1 MFKGGFRHS
10 FIPFPNETAQ
20 ILPQRNFFSIV
31 YPQKSIKN
39 DRFLPAILPE
49 LGFSKKI
56 AKKTLAKREVIRN
69 NCQSK
74 LNFVSFFDLKGEK
87 TMRQRVFHCLFVVAA
102 VLATAISAF
111 AQDAEPVEKKETPRA
126 EVVFVLDSTGSMSGL
141 IEGAKQKIWSIANSI
156 ISQDPA
162 PEIKIGLISYRDRGD
177 EYVTQIMDLTDDI
190 DAVYAKLQSFRAA
203 GGGDS
208 PESVNQALN
217 EAVTKMSWSP
227 ADQNVYRVIFLVG
240 DCPPHMD
247 YDDDVKYP
255 ETCKLAMEKF
265 IIINTVQCGNYDETT
280 PIWQEIAKK
289 SEGQFVQIAQT
300 GGMIVIR
307 TPYDDDIAK
316 LTKELSS
323 TVIPYGSMETQAAV
337 VGKLRMAESADV
349 VSNASRAAYN
359 VKSKGRAVQGKG
371 DLVQSLADDDIA
383 LEAVEEEY
391 LPEDMKGLS
400 KEELEKVVKEKTAK
414 RAELNAKILDLSK
427 KRDTWL
433 AENAKKIEAERRAR
447 IAADRASGAKFRG
460 RMAAP
465 RMEALGASRLEIA
478 PAAAAPVP
486 AYADAMEMDAPAAAP
501 AYEFAAPA
509 AAAPAMEPAAEEDS
523 ASFDDSVS
531 DIISNQM
538 KKKEK

>member
-1 MFKGGFRHS
+1 
-10 FIPFPNETAQ
+10 
-20 ILPQRNFFSIV
+20 
-31 YPQKSIKN
+31 
-39 DRFLPAILPE
+39 
-49 LGFSKKI
+49 
-56 AKKTLAKREVIRN
+56 
-69 NCQSK
+69 
-74 LNFVSFFDLKGEK
+74 
-87 TMRQRVFHCLFVVAA
+87 MRQRVFQFLFVLAS

-111 AQDAEPVEKKETPRA
+111 AQDAKPAEKKETPRA

-203 GGGDS
+203 GGGDA

-247 YDDDVKYP
+247 YQDDVKYP

-265 IIINTVQCGNYDETT
+265 IIINTVQCGNDYSTT
-280 PIWQEIAKK
+280 PIWQDIAKK

-307 TPYDDDIAK
+307 TPYDDEIAT
-316 LTKELSS
+316 LTRELSS

-337 VGKLRMAESADV
+337 VGKLRRAEVADAML
-349 VSNASRAAYN
+349 NASRAAYN
-359 VKSKGRAVQGKG
+359 IKSGGRAVQGKG
-371 DLVQSLADDDIA
+371 DLVQSLADKDMA

-391 LPEDMKGLS
+391 LPEDMKNLS

-414 RAELNAKILDLSK
+414 RAELNAKILNLSK

-433 AENAKKIEAERRAR
+433 AENAKKVAAERKAR
-447 IAADRASGAKFRG
+447 IAADRAAGAKYSR
-460 RMAAP
+460 RLAAP
-465 RMEALGASRLEIA
+465 RMEALGAARIEA
-478 PAAAAPVP
+478 EMAVPAAAAPAPV
-486 AYADAMEMDAPAAAP
+486 MEKFEMD
-501 AYEFAAPA
+501 AAPA
-509 AAAPAMEPAAEEDS
+509 AEMAAPAMEPALEEDS

>member
-1 MFKGGFRHS
+1 
-10 FIPFPNETAQ
+10 
-20 ILPQRNFFSIV
+20 
-31 YPQKSIKN
+31 
-39 DRFLPAILPE
+39 
-49 LGFSKKI
+49 
-56 AKKTLAKREVIRN
+56 
-69 NCQSK
+69 
-74 LNFVSFFDLKGEK
+74 
-87 TMRQRVFHCLFVVAA
+87 MRRVFQCLFVLAA
-102 VLATAISAF
+102 VLTTCTAF
-111 AQDAEPVEKKETPRA
+111 AQDAPKPESEPAEKPAAEKKETPRA

-203 GGGDS
+203 GGGDA

-247 YDDDVKYP
+247 YQDDVKYP

-265 IIINTVQCGNYDETT
+265 IIINTVQCGNDLTTT
-280 PIWQEIAKK
+280 PIWQDIAKK
-289 SEGQFVQIAQT
+289 SEGQFVQIAQS

-307 TPYDDDIAK
+307 TPYDDEIAE
-316 LTKELSS
+316 LTRELSS

-337 VGKLRMAESADV
+337 VGKLKRAESADAML
-349 VSNASRAAYN
+349 NASRAAYN
-359 VKSKGRAVQGKG
+359 IKSGGRAVQGKG
-371 DLVQSLADDDIA
+371 DLVQAMADKDIA
-383 LEAVEEEY
+383 MEAVEEEY
-391 LPEDMKGLS
+391 LPEEMKNLP
-400 KEELEKVVKEKTAK
+400 KEDLEKVVKEKTAK

-427 KRDTWL
+427 KRDAWL
-433 AENAKKIEAERRAR
+433 AENAKKVAAERKERL
-447 IAADRASGAKFRG
+447 AAEKASRVKYSR
-460 RMAAP
+460 RLAAP
-465 RMEALGASRLEIA
+465 AMAPVPLE
-478 PAAAAPVP
+478 AAAAPMEEAEEMAVRAAEAP
-486 AYADAMEMDAPAAAP
+486 AMEKFEM
-501 AYEFAAPA
+501 YAAPA
-509 AAAPAMEPAAEEDS
+509 AEMAAPAMESAVEDDS

-538 KKKEK
+538 KKK

>member
-1 MFKGGFRHS
+1 
-10 FIPFPNETAQ
+10 
-20 ILPQRNFFSIV
+20 
-31 YPQKSIKN
+31 
-39 DRFLPAILPE
+39 
-49 LGFSKKI
+49 
-56 AKKTLAKREVIRN
+56 
-69 NCQSK
+69 
-74 LNFVSFFDLKGEK
+74 
-87 TMRQRVFHCLFVVAA
+87 MRQRVFQCLFVLTA
-102 VLATAISAF
+102 VLATALSAF
-111 AQDAEPVEKKETPRA
+111 AQDAKPAEKKETPRA

-162 PEIKIGLISYRDRGD
+162 PEIKIGLISYRDKGD

-190 DAVYAKLQSFRAA
+190 DAVYAKLQSFQAA
-203 GGGDS
+203 GGGDA

-265 IIINTVQCGNYDETT
+265 IIINTVQCGSDFSTT
-280 PIWQEIAKK
+280 PIWQDIAKK

-307 TPYDDDIAK
+307 TPYDDDIAS

-337 VGKLRMAESADV
+337 VGKLRMAEKADV
-349 VSNASRAAYN
+349 VSNASRAAFN

-383 LEAVEEEY
+383 LEAVEEAY
-391 LPEDMKGLS
+391 LPEEMKGLS
-400 KEELEKVVKEKTAK
+400 KEELEKVVKEKTTK

-433 AENAKKIEAERRAR
+433 AENAKKIEAERKAH
-447 IAADRASGAKFRG
+447 IAADRASGAKYASRRVAAPAMSG
-460 RMAAP
+460 RMV
-465 RMEALGASRLEIA
+465 
-478 PAAAAPVP
+478 PAAAAP
-486 AYADAMEMDAPAAAP
+486 MP
-501 AYEFAAPA
+501 AYEFAEPA
-509 AAAPAMEPAAEEDS
+509 AAAPAMEPVMEDDDS

>member
-1 MFKGGFRHS
+1 
-10 FIPFPNETAQ
+10 
-20 ILPQRNFFSIV
+20 
-31 YPQKSIKN
+31 
-39 DRFLPAILPE
+39 
-49 LGFSKKI
+49 
-56 AKKTLAKREVIRN
+56 
-69 NCQSK
+69 
-74 LNFVSFFDLKGEK
+74 
-87 TMRQRVFHCLFVVAA
+87 MRQRVFHCLFALAA
-102 VLATAISAF
+102 VLATFTAF
-111 AQDAEPVEKKETPRA
+111 AQDAKPAEKKETPRA

-203 GGGDS
+203 GGGDA

-247 YDDDVKYP
+247 YQDDVKYP

-265 IIINTVQCGNYDETT
+265 IIINTVQCGNDYSTT
-280 PIWQEIAKK
+280 PIWQDIAKK

-307 TPYDDDIAK
+307 TPYDDEIAT
-316 LTKELSS
+316 LTRELSS

-337 VGKLRMAESADV
+337 VGKLRRAESADV
-349 VSNASRAAYN
+349 VSNASRAAFN

-383 LEAVEEEY
+383 LEAVEEKY
-391 LPEDMKGLS
+391 LPEDMKNLS
-400 KEELEKVVKEKTAK
+400 KDELEKVVKEKTAK

-427 KRDTWL
+427 KRDMWL
-433 AENAKKIEAERRAR
+433 AENAKKVAAERKAR
-447 IAADRASGAKFRG
+447 IAADRASGVKYSR
-460 RMAAP
+460 RLAAP
-465 RMEALGASRLEIA
+465 RMEALGAARIEAEMAVPAATDPA
-478 PAAAAPVP
+478 PA
-486 AYADAMEMDAPAAAP
+486 MEKFEMD
-501 AYEFAAPA
+501 AAPA
-509 AAAPAMEPAAEEDS
+509 AEMAAPAMAPAMEPALEEDS

>member
-1 MFKGGFRHS
+1 
-10 FIPFPNETAQ
+10 
-20 ILPQRNFFSIV
+20 
-31 YPQKSIKN
+31 
-39 DRFLPAILPE
+39 
-49 LGFSKKI
+49 
-56 AKKTLAKREVIRN
+56 
-69 NCQSK
+69 
-74 LNFVSFFDLKGEK
+74 
-87 TMRQRVFHCLFVVAA
+87 MRQRVFHCLLSVVAVFGTCA
-102 VLATAISAF
+102 MLLF
-111 AQDAEPVEKKETPRA
+111 AQDAAPAPEKTESAKPAAEKKETPRA

-162 PEIKIGLISYRDRGD
+162 PEIKIGLIAYRDRDD
-177 EYVTQIMDLTDDI
+177 EYVTQLMDLTDDI
-190 DAVYAKLQSFRAA
+190 DAVYAKLQSFRAQ
-203 GGGDS
+203 GGGDM

-247 YDDDVKYP
+247 YQDDVKYP

-265 IIINTVQCGNYDETT
+265 IIINTVQCGNYTQTT

-289 SEGQFVQIAQT
+289 SEGQFVQIAQS

-307 TPYDDDIAK
+307 TPYDDEITE

-337 VGKLRMAESADV
+337 VGKLRRAESADAML
-349 VSNASRAAYN
+349 NASRAAYN
-359 VKSKGRAVQGKG
+359 IKSGGRAVQGKG
-371 DLVQSLADDDIA
+371 DLVQSLADKDIV
-383 LEAVEEEY
+383 LDAVEEES

-427 KRDTWL
+427 KREAWL
-433 AENAKKIEAERRAR
+433 AENAKKAAAERKAR
-447 IAADRASGAKFRG
+447 IAADRAAGAKDSV
-460 RMAAP
+460 RMGLVARPA
-465 RMEALGASRLEIA
+465 EKALRRVEDKEMHLYA
-478 PAAAAPVP
+478 PAA
-486 AYADAMEMDAPAAAP
+486 EM
-501 AYEFAAPA
+501 AAPA
-509 AAAPAMEPAAEEDS
+509 AAMERFEMDAEPAYAPAMEDDS

>member
-1 MFKGGFRHS
+1 
-10 FIPFPNETAQ
+10 
-20 ILPQRNFFSIV
+20 
-31 YPQKSIKN
+31 
-39 DRFLPAILPE
+39 
-49 LGFSKKI
+49 
-56 AKKTLAKREVIRN
+56 
-69 NCQSK
+69 
-74 LNFVSFFDLKGEK
+74 
-87 TMRQRVFHCLFVVAA
+87 MRQRVFHCLLSVVAVFGTCA
-102 VLATAISAF
+102 MLLF
-111 AQDAEPVEKKETPRA
+111 AQDAAPAPEKTESAKPAAEKKETPRA
-126 EVVFVLDSTGSMSGL
+126 EVVFVLDATGSMSGL

-162 PEIKIGLISYRDRGD
+162 PEIKIGLIAYRDRGD
-177 EYVTQIMDLTDDI
+177 EYVTQLMDLTDDI
-190 DAVYAKLQSFRAA
+190 DAVYAKLQSFRAQ
-203 GGGDS
+203 GGGDM

-247 YDDDVKYP
+247 YQDDVKYP

-265 IIINTVQCGNYDETT
+265 IIINTVQCGNQTETT

-307 TPYDDDIAK
+307 TPYDDEITE

-337 VGKLRMAESADV
+337 VGKLRRAEVADAML
-349 VSNASRAAYN
+349 NASRAAYN
-359 VKSKGRAVQGKG
+359 IKSGGRAVQGKG
-371 DLVQSLADDDIA
+371 DLVQSLADKDIA
-383 LEAVEEEY
+383 MEAVEEES

-414 RAELNAKILDLSK
+414 RAEINAKILDLSK
-427 KRDTWL
+427 KREAWL
-433 AENAKKIEAERRAR
+433 AENAKKAAAERKAK
-447 IAADRASGAKFRG
+447 IASDRAAGAKYSR
-460 RMAAP
+460 RLAAP
-465 RMEALGASRLEIA
+465 KMEALGAARIEA
-478 PAAAAPVP
+478 
-486 AYADAMEMDAPAAAP
+486 EMAV
-501 AYEFAAPA
+501 PA
-509 AAAPAMEPAAEEDS
+509 AAAPAMEKFEMDAAPAAEMAAPAMAPAMEPALEEDS

>member
-1 MFKGGFRHS
+1 
-10 FIPFPNETAQ
+10 
-20 ILPQRNFFSIV
+20 
-31 YPQKSIKN
+31 
-39 DRFLPAILPE
+39 
-49 LGFSKKI
+49 
-56 AKKTLAKREVIRN
+56 
-69 NCQSK
+69 
-74 LNFVSFFDLKGEK
+74 
-87 TMRQRVFHCLFVVAA
+87 MRQRVFQCLFALAA

-111 AQDAEPVEKKETPRA
+111 AQDAAPAEKKETPRA

-162 PEIKIGLISYRDRGD
+162 PEIKIGLISYRDKGD
-177 EYVTQIMDLTDDI
+177 EYITQLMDLTDDI

-203 GGGDS
+203 GSGDM

-265 IIINTVQCGNYDETT
+265 IIINTVQCGNNSSTT
-280 PIWQEIAKK
+280 PIWQDIAKK

-307 TPYDDDIAK
+307 TPYDDEIAT

-337 VGKLRMAESADV
+337 VGKLKRAERADAV
-349 VSNASRAAYN
+349 LNASRAAFN
-359 VKSKGRAVQGKG
+359 VKSGGRAVQGKG
-371 DLVQSLADDDIA
+371 DLVQSLADDDMA
-383 LEAVEEEY
+383 LEAVEEAY
-391 LPEDMKGLS
+391 LPEEMKGLS
-400 KEELEKVVKEKTAK
+400 KDELEKVVKEKTAK

-433 AENAKKIEAERRAR
+433 AENAKKIEAERRAS
-447 IAADRASGAKFRG
+447 IAADRAAEAKFRG

-465 RMEALGASRLEIA
+465 AMPGGARMEMLREMA
-478 PAAAAPVP
+478 PAAAAP
-486 AYADAMEMDAPAAAP
+486 MP
-501 AYEFAAPA
+501 AYEFAEPA

>member
-1 MFKGGFRHS
+1 
-10 FIPFPNETAQ
+10 
-20 ILPQRNFFSIV
+20 
-31 YPQKSIKN
+31 
-39 DRFLPAILPE
+39 
-49 LGFSKKI
+49 
-56 AKKTLAKREVIRN
+56 
-69 NCQSK
+69 
-74 LNFVSFFDLKGEK
+74 
-87 TMRQRVFHCLFVVAA
+87 MRQRVFQFLFVLAA

-111 AQDAEPVEKKETPRA
+111 AQDAKPAEKKETPRA

-203 GGGDS
+203 GGGDA

-247 YDDDVKYP
+247 YQDDVKYP

-265 IIINTVQCGNYDETT
+265 IIINTVQCGDDSSTT
-280 PIWQEIAKK
+280 PIWQDIAKK

-307 TPYDDDIAK
+307 TPYDDDIAS

-337 VGKLRMAESADV
+337 VGKLRLAEKADV
-349 VSNASRAAYN
+349 VSNASRAAFN

-371 DLVQSLADDDIA
+371 DLVQSLADDDMA
-383 LEAVEEEY
+383 LEAVEEAY

-433 AENAKKIEAERRAR
+433 AENAKKIEAERKAR
-447 IAADRASGAKFRG
+447 IAADRASGG
-460 RMAAP
+460 RYYSRRAAVAP
-465 RMEALGASRLEIA
+465 RMEALGGARLEMA
-478 PAAAAPVP
+478 RPAAAAPMP
-486 AYADAMEMDAPAAAP
+486 AMTESAVELAAP
-501 AYEFAAPA
+501 VAEM
-509 AAAPAMEPAAEEDS
+509 AAPAMEPAMEEDSDS

>member
-1 MFKGGFRHS
+1 
-10 FIPFPNETAQ
+10 
-20 ILPQRNFFSIV
+20 
-31 YPQKSIKN
+31 
-39 DRFLPAILPE
+39 
-49 LGFSKKI
+49 
-56 AKKTLAKREVIRN
+56 
-69 NCQSK
+69 
-74 LNFVSFFDLKGEK
+74 
-87 TMRQRVFHCLFVVAA
+87 MRQRVFHCLFVLAV
-102 VLATAISAF
+102 VLATCSAF
-111 AQDAEPVEKKETPRA
+111 AQDAKPAEKKETPRA

-203 GGGDS
+203 GGGDT

-247 YDDDVKYP
+247 YQDDVKYP

-265 IIINTVQCGNYDETT
+265 IIINTVQCGDYAETT
-280 PIWQEIAKK
+280 PIWQDIAKK
-289 SEGQFVQIAQT
+289 SEGQFVQIAQS

-337 VGKLRMAESADV
+337 LGKLRRAESADV

-371 DLVQSLADDDIA
+371 DLVQSLADDDMA
-383 LEAVEEEY
+383 LDAVEEAY

-400 KEELEKVVKEKTAK
+400 KDELEKVVKEKTAK

-433 AENAKKIEAERRAR
+433 AENAKKIAAERKAH
-447 IAADRASGAKFRG
+447 IAADRASGARFSG
-460 RMAAP
+460 RKAP
-465 RMEALGASRLEIA
+465 RMEALGAPRMEMLREIA
-478 PAAAAPVP
+478 PAAAAPMP
-486 AYADAMEMDAPAAAP
+486 APAMADSAV
-501 AYEFAAPA
+501 ELAAPA
-509 AAAPAMEPAAEEDS
+509 AAAPVMEPAAEEDS

>member
-1 MFKGGFRHS
+1 
-10 FIPFPNETAQ
+10 
-20 ILPQRNFFSIV
+20 
-31 YPQKSIKN
+31 
-39 DRFLPAILPE
+39 
-49 LGFSKKI
+49 
-56 AKKTLAKREVIRN
+56 
-69 NCQSK
+69 
-74 LNFVSFFDLKGEK
+74 
-87 TMRQRVFHCLFVVAA
+87 MRQRVFHCFFALAA
-102 VLATAISAF
+102 VLATFTAF
-111 AQDAEPVEKKETPRA
+111 AQEAAPKPESEPAEKPVAEKKETPRA

-177 EYVTQIMDLTDDI
+177 EYVTQLMDLTDDI

-203 GGGDS
+203 GGGDA

-247 YDDDVKYP
+247 YQDDVKYP

-265 IIINTVQCGNYDETT
+265 IIINTVQCGNDYSTT
-280 PIWQEIAKK
+280 PIWQDIAKK

-307 TPYDDDIAK
+307 TPYDDEIAS
-316 LTKELSS
+316 LTRELSS

-337 VGKLRMAESADV
+337 VGKLKRAESADAML
-349 VSNASRAAYN
+349 NASRAAYN
-359 VKSKGRAVQGKG
+359 IKSGGRAVQGKG
-371 DLVQSLADDDIA
+371 DLVQAMADKDIA
-383 LEAVEEEY
+383 MEAVEEEY
-391 LPEDMKGLS
+391 LPEEMKNLP
-400 KEELEKVVKEKTAK
+400 KEDLEKVVKEKTAK

-427 KRDTWL
+427 KRDAWL
-433 AENAKKIEAERRAR
+433 AENAKKVAAERKERL
-447 IAADRASGAKFRG
+447 AAEKASRVKYSR
-460 RMAAP
+460 RLAAP
-465 RMEALGASRLEIA
+465 AMAPVPLE
-478 PAAAAPVP
+478 AAAAPMEEAEEMAVRAAEAP
-486 AYADAMEMDAPAAAP
+486 AMEKFEM
-501 AYEFAAPA
+501 YAAPA
-509 AAAPAMEPAAEEDS
+509 AEMAAPAMESAVEDDS

-538 KKKEK
+538 KKK

>member
-1 MFKGGFRHS
+1 
-10 FIPFPNETAQ
+10 
-20 ILPQRNFFSIV
+20 
-31 YPQKSIKN
+31 
-39 DRFLPAILPE
+39 
-49 LGFSKKI
+49 
-56 AKKTLAKREVIRN
+56 
-69 NCQSK
+69 
-74 LNFVSFFDLKGEK
+74 
-87 TMRQRVFHCLFVVAA
+87 MRQRVFHCLFALAA

-111 AQDAEPVEKKETPRA
+111 AQEAPKPESEPAEKPAAEKKETPRA

-203 GGGDS
+203 GGGDA

-247 YDDDVKYP
+247 YQDDVKYP

-265 IIINTVQCGNYDETT
+265 IIINTVQCGNDYSTT
-280 PIWQEIAKK
+280 PIWQDIAKK

-307 TPYDDDIAK
+307 TPYDDEIAS

-337 VGKLRMAESADV
+337 VGKLRMAEKADV

-433 AENAKKIEAERRAR
+433 AENAKKIEAERKAS

-465 RMEALGASRLEIA
+465 RMEALGAARIEA
-478 PAAAAPVP
+478 EMAVPAAAAPS
-486 AYADAMEMDAPAAAP
+486 MEKFEMN
-501 AYEFAAPA
+501 AAPA
-509 AAAPAMEPAAEEDS
+509 AEMAAPAMEPAMEEDADS

>member
-1 MFKGGFRHS
+1 
-10 FIPFPNETAQ
+10 
-20 ILPQRNFFSIV
+20 
-31 YPQKSIKN
+31 
-39 DRFLPAILPE
+39 
-49 LGFSKKI
+49 
-56 AKKTLAKREVIRN
+56 
-69 NCQSK
+69 
-74 LNFVSFFDLKGEK
+74 
-87 TMRQRVFHCLFVVAA
+87 MRQRVFHCLFALAA
-102 VLATAISAF
+102 VLATCTAF
-111 AQDAEPVEKKETPRA
+111 AQDAKPAEKKETPRA

-203 GGGDS
+203 GGGDT

-217 EAVTKMSWSP
+217 EAVTKISWSP

-247 YDDDVKYP
+247 YQDDVKYP

-337 VGKLRMAESADV
+337 LGKLRRAESADV
-349 VSNASRAAYN
+349 VSNAARAAYN

-391 LPEDMKGLS
+391 LPEDMKNLS

-433 AENAKKIEAERRAR
+433 AENAKKIEAERKAR
-447 IAADRASGAKFRG
+447 IAADRAAG
-460 RMAAP
+460 RSRRAM
-465 RMEALGASRLEIA
+465 LGASRMELSRPVPLGAPAMDAEMA
-478 PAAAAPVP
+478 VPAAAAPMP
-486 AYADAMEMDAPAAAP
+486 AFEMAAPAA
-501 AYEFAAPA
+501 EMAAP
-509 AAAPAMEPAAEEDS
+509 AAAPAMEPAMEEDADS

>member
-1 MFKGGFRHS
+1 MF
-10 FIPFPNETAQ
+10 A
-20 ILPQRNFFSIV
+20 
-31 YPQKSIKN
+31 
-39 DRFLPAILPE
+39 
-49 LGFSKKI
+49 
-56 AKKTLAKREVIRN
+56 LAV
-69 NCQSK
+69 
-74 LNFVSFFDLKGEK
+74 
-87 TMRQRVFHCLFVVAA
+87 

-111 AQDAEPVEKKETPRA
+111 AQDAPKPEAEPAEKPAAEKKETPRA

-203 GGGDS
+203 GGGDT

-247 YDDDVKYP
+247 YKDDVKYP

-289 SEGQFVQIAQT
+289 SEGQFVQIAQS

-307 TPYDDDIAK
+307 TPYDDEIAQ

-337 VGKLRMAESADV
+337 LGKLRRAESADV
-349 VSNASRAAYN
+349 VSNASRAAFN

-383 LEAVEEEY
+383 LEAVEEAY

-433 AENAKKIEAERRAR
+433 AENAKKIEAERKAR
-447 IAADRASGAKFRG
+447 IAADRADGAKFRG
-460 RMAAP
+460 RMAKPAMVGGA
-465 RMEALGASRLEIA
+465 RMEMLREMA
-478 PAAAAPVP
+478 PAAAAP
-486 AYADAMEMDAPAAAP
+486 MP
-501 AYEFAAPA
+501 AYEMAAPA
-509 AAAPAMEPAAEEDS
+509 AEMAAPAMEPAMEEDS

>member
-1 MFKGGFRHS
+1 
-10 FIPFPNETAQ
+10 
-20 ILPQRNFFSIV
+20 
-31 YPQKSIKN
+31 
-39 DRFLPAILPE
+39 
-49 LGFSKKI
+49 
-56 AKKTLAKREVIRN
+56 
-69 NCQSK
+69 
-74 LNFVSFFDLKGEK
+74 
-87 TMRQRVFHCLFVVAA
+87 MRQRVFQCLIGLVA
-102 VLATAISAF
+102 VLATFTAF
-111 AQDAEPVEKKETPRA
+111 AQDAAPKPESEPAEKGAAEKKETPRA

-190 DAVYAKLQSFRAA
+190 DAVYAKLQSFQAA

-227 ADQNVYRVIFLVG
+227 AEQNVYRVIFLVG

-247 YDDDVKYP
+247 YKDDVKYP

-265 IIINTVQCGNYDETT
+265 IIINTIQCGNDSSTT

-300 GGMIVIR
+300 GGMMVIR
-307 TPYDDDIAK
+307 TPYDDEIAT
-316 LTKELSS
+316 LTRELSS

-337 VGKLRMAESADV
+337 VGKLRMAEKADV
-349 VSNASRAAYN
+349 MLNASRAAYN

-371 DLVQSLADDDIA
+371 DLVQSLADDDMA

-391 LPEDMKGLS
+391 LPADMKGLS

-433 AENAKKIEAERRAR
+433 AENAKKIAAERKERL
-447 IAADRASGAKFRG
+447 AAERTYGAKI
-460 RMAAP
+460 
-465 RMEALGASRLEIA
+465 SRRL
-478 PAAAAPVP
+478 
-486 AYADAMEMDAPAAAP
+486 AAP
-501 AYEFAAPA
+501 AMAGRAHMDMAVPA
-509 AAAPAMEPAAEEDS
+509 AAAPAYAPAAEMAAPAMVPAYAPAIEEDS

>member
-1 MFKGGFRHS
+1 
-10 FIPFPNETAQ
+10 
-20 ILPQRNFFSIV
+20 
-31 YPQKSIKN
+31 
-39 DRFLPAILPE
+39 
-49 LGFSKKI
+49 
-56 AKKTLAKREVIRN
+56 
-69 NCQSK
+69 
-74 LNFVSFFDLKGEK
+74 
-87 TMRQRVFHCLFVVAA
+87 MRQRVFHCLFALAA
-102 VLATAISAF
+102 VLATCSAF
-111 AQDAEPVEKKETPRA
+111 AQDAPKPESELAEKPAAEKKETPRA

-162 PEIKIGLISYRDRGD
+162 PEIKIGLISYRDKGD

-203 GGGDS
+203 GGGDA

-265 IIINTVQCGNYDETT
+265 IIINTVQCGNYDDTT

-307 TPYDDDIAK
+307 TPYDDDIAE

-371 DLVQSLADDDIA
+371 DLVQSLADEDIA
-383 LEAVEEEY
+383 LEAVEEQY
-391 LPEDMKGLS
+391 LPEDLKNLS

-433 AENAKKIEAERRAR
+433 AENAKKIEAERKAR
-447 IAADRASGAKFRG
+447 IAADRASAGARFKG

-465 RMEALGASRLEIA
+465 RMEALGSARIEA
-478 PAAAAPVP
+478 EMAVPAAAAPAP
-486 AYADAMEMDAPAAAP
+486 AYAPAMEMDAPAA
-501 AYEFAAPA
+501 EM
-509 AAAPAMEPAAEEDS
+509 AAPAMEPAMEEDADS

>member
-1 MFKGGFRHS
+1 
-10 FIPFPNETAQ
+10 
-20 ILPQRNFFSIV
+20 
-31 YPQKSIKN
+31 
-39 DRFLPAILPE
+39 
-49 LGFSKKI
+49 
-56 AKKTLAKREVIRN
+56 
-69 NCQSK
+69 
-74 LNFVSFFDLKGEK
+74 
-87 TMRQRVFHCLFVVAA
+87 MRQRVFHCLFALAA
-102 VLATAISAF
+102 VLATALSAF
-111 AQDAEPVEKKETPRA
+111 AQDAPKPEAEPAEKPAAEKKETPRA

-162 PEIKIGLISYRDRGD
+162 PEIKIGLISYRDKGD

-203 GGGDS
+203 GGGDM

-265 IIINTVQCGNYDETT
+265 IIINTVQCGNNSSTT
-280 PIWQEIAKK
+280 PIWQDIAKK

-307 TPYDDDIAK
+307 TPYDDEIAA
-316 LTKELSS
+316 LTRELSS

-337 VGKLRMAESADV
+337 VGKLKRAERADAV
-349 VSNASRAAYN
+349 LNASRAAFN
-359 VKSKGRAVQGKG
+359 VKSGGRAVQGKG
-371 DLVQSLADDDIA
+371 DLVQSLADDDMA
-383 LEAVEEEY
+383 LEAVEEAY
-391 LPEDMKGLS
+391 LPEEMKGLS
-400 KEELEKVVKEKTAK
+400 KDELEKVVKEKTAK

-433 AENAKKIEAERRAR
+433 AENAKKIEAERKAH
-447 IAADRASGAKFRG
+447 IAADRASGARFSG
-460 RMAAP
+460 RKAP
-465 RMEALGASRLEIA
+465 RMEALGSARMEMA
-478 PAAAAPVP
+478 RPAAAAPRR
-486 AYADAMEMDAPAAAP
+486 AY
-501 AYEFAAPA
+501 
-509 AAAPAMEPAAEEDS
+509 APAMEYSEPVAEMAEPDMEPAMEEDS

>member
-1 MFKGGFRHS
+1 
-10 FIPFPNETAQ
+10 
-20 ILPQRNFFSIV
+20 
-31 YPQKSIKN
+31 
-39 DRFLPAILPE
+39 
-49 LGFSKKI
+49 
-56 AKKTLAKREVIRN
+56 
-69 NCQSK
+69 
-74 LNFVSFFDLKGEK
+74 
-87 TMRQRVFHCLFVVAA
+87 MRQRVFHCLFALAA
-102 VLATAISAF
+102 VLATFTAF
-111 AQDAEPVEKKETPRA
+111 AQDAAPKPESEPAEKTAAEKKETPRA

-203 GGGDS
+203 GGGDA

-247 YDDDVKYP
+247 YQDDVKYP

-265 IIINTVQCGNYDETT
+265 IIINTVQCGNDYSTT
-280 PIWQEIAKK
+280 PIWQDIAKK

-307 TPYDDDIAK
+307 TPYDDEIAT
-316 LTKELSS
+316 LTRELSS

-337 VGKLRMAESADV
+337 VSKLKRAESADAML
-349 VSNASRAAYN
+349 NASRAAFN

-371 DLVQSLADDDIA
+371 DLVQSLADKDMA
-383 LEAVEEEY
+383 LEAVEEEF
-391 LPEDMKGLS
+391 LPEDMKNLS

-433 AENAKKIEAERRAR
+433 AENAKKVAAERKAR
-447 IAADRASGAKFRG
+447 IAADRASGVKYASR
-460 RMAAP
+460 RAAAAP
-465 RMEALGASRLEIA
+465 RMEALGAARIEA
-478 PAAAAPVP
+478 
-486 AYADAMEMDAPAAAP
+486 EMAV
-501 AYEFAAPA
+501 PA
-509 AAAPAMEPAAEEDS
+509 AAAPAMEKFEMDAAPAAEMAAPAYAPAMEPALEEDS

>member
-1 MFKGGFRHS
+1 
-10 FIPFPNETAQ
+10 
-20 ILPQRNFFSIV
+20 
-31 YPQKSIKN
+31 
-39 DRFLPAILPE
+39 
-49 LGFSKKI
+49 
-56 AKKTLAKREVIRN
+56 
-69 NCQSK
+69 
-74 LNFVSFFDLKGEK
+74 
-87 TMRQRVFHCLFVVAA
+87 MRQRVFQCLFALAA

-111 AQDAEPVEKKETPRA
+111 AQDAAPAPESATAEKGAAEKKETPRA

-162 PEIKIGLISYRDRGD
+162 PEIKIGLISYRDKGD
-177 EYVTQIMDLTDDI
+177 EYVTQLMDLTDDI
-190 DAVYAKLQSFRAA
+190 DAVYAKLQSFRAM
-203 GGGDS
+203 GGGDM

-247 YDDDVKYP
+247 YQDDVKYP

-265 IIINTVQCGNYDETT
+265 IIINTVQCGNQPETT
-280 PIWQEIAKK
+280 PIWQDIAKK
-289 SEGQFVQIAQT
+289 SEGQFVQIAQS

-307 TPYDDDIAK
+307 TPYDDEIAS

-337 VGKLRMAESADV
+337 LGKLERAEKADAML
-349 VSNASRAAYN
+349 NASRAAFN
-359 VKSKGRAVQGKG
+359 VKSRGRAVQGKG

-383 LEAVEEEY
+383 LEAVEEKY

-433 AENAKKIEAERRAR
+433 AENAKKIEAERKAR
-447 IAADRASGAKFRG
+447 
-460 RMAAP
+460 
-465 RMEALGASRLEIA
+465 
-478 PAAAAPVP
+478 
-486 AYADAMEMDAPAAAP
+486 
-501 AYEFAAPA
+501 
-509 AAAPAMEPAAEEDS
+509 
-523 ASFDDSVS
+523 
-531 DIISNQM
+531 
-538 KKKEK
+538 

>member
-1 MFKGGFRHS
+1 
-10 FIPFPNETAQ
+10 
-20 ILPQRNFFSIV
+20 
-31 YPQKSIKN
+31 
-39 DRFLPAILPE
+39 
-49 LGFSKKI
+49 
-56 AKKTLAKREVIRN
+56 
-69 NCQSK
+69 
-74 LNFVSFFDLKGEK
+74 
-87 TMRQRVFHCLFVVAA
+87 MRQRVFHCLFALAA
-102 VLATAISAF
+102 VLATFTAF
-111 AQDAEPVEKKETPRA
+111 AQDAAPKPESEPAEKPAAEKKETPRA

-203 GGGDS
+203 GGGDA

-247 YDDDVKYP
+247 YQDDVKYP

-265 IIINTVQCGNYDETT
+265 IIINTVQCGNDYSTT
-280 PIWQEIAKK
+280 PIWQDIAKK

-307 TPYDDDIAK
+307 TPYDDEIAQ

-337 VGKLRMAESADV
+337 LGKLRRAESADAML
-349 VSNASRAAYN
+349 NASRAAFN

-371 DLVQSLADDDIA
+371 DLVQSLADKDMT
-383 LEAVEEEY
+383 LEAVEEEF
-391 LPEDMKGLS
+391 LPEDMKNLS
-400 KEELEKVVKEKTAK
+400 KEDLEKAVKEKTAK

-433 AENAKKIEAERRAR
+433 AENAKKVAAERKAR
-447 IAADRASGAKFRG
+447 IAADRAAGAKYSR
-460 RMAAP
+460 RLAAP
-465 RMEALGASRLEIA
+465 RMEALGAARIEA
-478 PAAAAPVP
+478 
-486 AYADAMEMDAPAAAP
+486 EMAV
-501 AYEFAAPA
+501 PA
-509 AAAPAMEPAAEEDS
+509 AAAPAMEKFEMDAVPAAEMAAPAMAPAMEPALEEDS

>member
-1 MFKGGFRHS
+1 
-10 FIPFPNETAQ
+10 
-20 ILPQRNFFSIV
+20 
-31 YPQKSIKN
+31 
-39 DRFLPAILPE
+39 
-49 LGFSKKI
+49 
-56 AKKTLAKREVIRN
+56 
-69 NCQSK
+69 
-74 LNFVSFFDLKGEK
+74 
-87 TMRQRVFHCLFVVAA
+87 MRQRVFQCLIGLVA
-102 VLATAISAF
+102 VLATFTAF
-111 AQDAEPVEKKETPRA
+111 AQDAAAPKPESEPTEKGAAEKKETPRA
-126 EVVFVLDSTGSMSGL
+126 EVVFVLDSTGSMSSL

-203 GGGDS
+203 GGGDA

-247 YDDDVKYP
+247 YKDDVKYP

-265 IIINTVQCGNYDETT
+265 IIINTIQCGNDSSTT
-280 PIWQEIAKK
+280 PIWQDIAKK

-307 TPYDDDIAK
+307 TPYDDEIAT
-316 LTKELSS
+316 LTRELSS

-337 VGKLRMAESADV
+337 VGKLRMAEKADV
-349 VSNASRAAYN
+349 MLNASRAAYN

-371 DLVQSLADDDIA
+371 DLVQSLADDDMA

-391 LPEDMKGLS
+391 LPADMKGLS

-433 AENAKKIEAERRAR
+433 AENAKKIEAERKAS
-447 IAADRASGAKFRG
+447 IAADRASGAVYSR
-460 RMAAP
+460 RAAAVP
-465 RMEALGASRLEIA
+465 RMEALGAPRSEMAA

-486 AYADAMEMDAPAAAP
+486 AYAPDA
-501 AYEFAAPA
+501 EFAAPV
-509 AAAPAMEPAAEEDS
+509 AAPAMAPAVEDDS

>member
-1 MFKGGFRHS
+1 
-10 FIPFPNETAQ
+10 
-20 ILPQRNFFSIV
+20 
-31 YPQKSIKN
+31 
-39 DRFLPAILPE
+39 
-49 LGFSKKI
+49 
-56 AKKTLAKREVIRN
+56 
-69 NCQSK
+69 
-74 LNFVSFFDLKGEK
+74 
-87 TMRQRVFHCLFVVAA
+87 MRQRVFHCLFVLAA
-102 VLATAISAF
+102 VLATCSAF
-111 AQDAEPVEKKETPRA
+111 AQDAKPAEKKETPRA

-162 PEIKIGLISYRDRGD
+162 PEIKIGLISYRDKGD

-190 DAVYAKLQSFRAA
+190 DAVYAKLQSFTAA
-203 GGGDS
+203 GGGDT

-247 YDDDVKYP
+247 YQDDVKYP

-280 PIWQEIAKK
+280 PIWQDIAKK

-323 TVIPYGSMETQAAV
+323 TVIPYGSMETQATV
-337 VGKLRMAESADV
+337 LGKLRRAESADV

-371 DLVQSLADDDIA
+371 DLVQSLADDDMA
-383 LEAVEEEY
+383 LDAVEEAY

-400 KEELEKVVKEKTAK
+400 KDELEKVVKEKTAK

-433 AENAKKIEAERRAR
+433 AENAKKIAAERKAH
-447 IAADRASGAKFRG
+447 IAADRASGARFSG
-460 RMAAP
+460 RKAP
-465 RMEALGASRLEIA
+465 RMEALGAPRMEMLREIA

-486 AYADAMEMDAPAAAP
+486 AY
-501 AYEFAAPA
+501 EFAAPA
-509 AAAPAMEPAAEEDS
+509 AVPAMEAAAEMVAPAMEPAMEEDADS

>member
-1 MFKGGFRHS
+1 
-10 FIPFPNETAQ
+10 
-20 ILPQRNFFSIV
+20 
-31 YPQKSIKN
+31 
-39 DRFLPAILPE
+39 
-49 LGFSKKI
+49 
-56 AKKTLAKREVIRN
+56 
-69 NCQSK
+69 
-74 LNFVSFFDLKGEK
+74 
-87 TMRQRVFHCLFVVAA
+87 MRQRVFHCLFALAV
-102 VLATAISAF
+102 VLATCSAF
-111 AQDAEPVEKKETPRA
+111 AQDAPKPESEPAEKPAAEKKETPRA

-177 EYVTQIMDLTDDI
+177 EYVTQLMDLTDDI

-247 YDDDVKYP
+247 YQDDVKYP

-265 IIINTVQCGNYDETT
+265 IIINTVQCGNDYSTT
-280 PIWQEIAKK
+280 PIWQDIAKK

-307 TPYDDDIAK
+307 TPYDDEIAS

-337 VGKLRMAESADV
+337 LGKLRRAESADV
-349 VSNASRAAYN
+349 VSNASRAAFN

-371 DLVQSLADDDIA
+371 DLVQSLADDDMA
-383 LEAVEEEY
+383 LEAVEEAY

-433 AENAKKIEAERRAR
+433 AENAKKIEAERKAR
-447 IAADRASGAKFRG
+447 IAADRASGAKYSR
-460 RMAAP
+460 RLAAP
-465 RMEALGASRLEIA
+465 RMEALGAPRMEMLREMA

-486 AYADAMEMDAPAAAP
+486 AYADAMEMDA
-501 AYEFAAPA
+501 APA
-509 AAAPAMEPAAEEDS
+509 AEMAAPAMEPAMEEDS